1 MTDREIRAAVFEHMA
16 QAAALVRIHSDP
28 EVMQALG
35 ADDFYDACRV
45 GSPVGLREAFTDA
58 ARDFWLRDNELHSVR
73 VPVLTVVKGDAA

>member
-1 MTDREIRAAVFEHMA
+1 MTDREIRATVFEHMA

-28 EVMQALG
+28 EAMQSMA
-35 ADDFYDACRV
+35 ADDLYDACRV